1 MPPVQPPRRTPGTFL
16 YAEPVTTLDGLAADI
31 AFLGVPYGQAYSYED
46 ITNDQSN
53 APTAMREASVRIVR
67 SIERYDF
74 DLGGP
79 LYAGKSIRTVDCGDV
94 RTVLGDPTAHSCNTE
109 AAVRAILKAGAM
121 PIVLGGDHGVPI
133 PVLRAFDGDGP
144 ITLIQIDQHIDWRDE
159 VNGVREGLSSPIR
172 RASEMAHVG
181 EIFQIG
187 LRATGSARTEEVEAA
202 NAYGAHLITAWEL
215 HEVGMGSVLERIPD
229 GGRYY
234 ITVDLDGMDPAIAP
248 AVAAPCPGG
257 VTFDQARRLIHGLVR
272 KGRVVGMDVV
282 EITPRHD
289 VNQITCIT
297 AGRLIVNLIGMA
309 VRAGYFDR
317 QASR

>member
-1 MPPVQPPRRTPGTFL
+1 VSLTIAPRRTPGTFL
-16 YAEPVTTLDGLAADI
+16 YAEPVTTLEGLIADI
-31 AFLGVPYGQAYSYED
+31 AFLGVPYAQAYSYES

-53 APTAMREASVRIVR
+53 GPTAMREASTRIIR

-79 LYAGKSIRTVDCGDV
+79 LYAGRAVRTVDCGDV
-94 RTVLGDPTAHSCNTE
+94 RSEVGDAIGHSRRTE
-109 AAVRAILKAGAM
+109 QAVRAILAAGAL

-133 PVLRAFDGDGP
+133 PVLRAYEGRGP
-144 ITLIQIDQHIDWRDE
+144 ITLVQIDQHIDWRDE

-172 RASEMAHVG
+172 RASEMAHIG
-181 EIFQIG
+181 QIFQIG
-187 LRATGSARTEEVEAA
+187 LRATGSARQEEVDAA
-202 NAYGAHLITAWEL
+202 LAYGAHLIPAWEL
-215 HEVGMGSVLERIPD
+215 HSVGMEAVLARIPD
-229 GGRYY
+229 GGQYY
-234 ITVDLDGMDPAIAP
+234 LTVDLDGMDPSIAP
-248 AVAAPCPGG
+248 AVEAPCPGG
-257 VTFDQARRLIHGLVR
+257 VTMDQARTLIHGLVR

-282 EITPRHD
+282 EITPRDD

-317 QASR
+317 

>member
-1 MPPVQPPRRTPGTFL
+1 MPPVQPPQRTPGTFL
-16 YAEPVTTLDGLAADI
+16 YADPVTTLDGLAADI

-94 RTVLGDPTAHSCNTE
+94 RTELGDPTAHSRNTE

-215 HEVGMGSVLERIPD
+215 HEVGMDSVLERIPD